1 MISNLTLLQAA
12 FRCCRALLV
21 CFVYLTAALAFLP
34 GIAAS
39 ASAQPKVWL
48 KVEKGEVLYLDPYQQ
63 RWQPISGKEEIPL
76 RTFVLT
82 KAAAK
87 ARLFKETEDYVLP
100 ESSYFFAEDVIP
112 KSRVEVVAAL
122 TQIEAEQL
130 PRTTREPRER
140 KPIGLTYGEP
150 APDTVNSQADAIPY
164 FAERRTAIRYFIDAK
179 RYDAALLSQK
189 RLLTKFPALY
199 QDANEV
205 ERLFMLYD
213 KLELYGFLNDETRRL
228 MAIKRSTE
236 FDKMLEQWHQLAKTK
251 LLNRP

>member
-1 MISNLTLLQAA
+1 M
-12 FRCCRALLV
+12 
-21 CFVYLTAALAFLP
+21 
-34 GIAAS
+34 
-39 ASAQPKVWL
+39 WL
-48 KVEKGEVLYLDPYQQ
+48 KVEKGVVLYLDPYQQ
-63 RWQPISGKEEIPL
+63 KWQPASSKEEIPL
-76 RTFVLT
+76 KTFVLT
-82 KAAAK
+82 KDGAK

-100 ESSYFFAEDVIP
+100 ESSYFFVEDVIP

-130 PRTTREPRER
+130 PKSTREPRER
-140 KPIGLTYGEP
+140 RPIGLTYGDP
-150 APDTVNSQADAIPY
+150 MPDTTTSNIDAIPY
-164 FAERRTAIRYFIDAK
+164 LAERRRAVQHFIEMK

-199 QDANEV
+199 QYADEA

-228 MAIKRSTE
+228 MAIKRSVE
-236 FDKMLEQWHQLAKTK
+236 FDKMLEKWNQLAKSK